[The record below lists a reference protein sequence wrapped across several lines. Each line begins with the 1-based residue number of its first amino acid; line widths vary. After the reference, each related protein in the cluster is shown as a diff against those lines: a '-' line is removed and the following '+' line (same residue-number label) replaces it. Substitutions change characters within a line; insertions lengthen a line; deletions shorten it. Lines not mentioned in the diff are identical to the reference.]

1 MLFRSYDIPA
11 EEHKD
16 ILGREVREGDHVA
29 FTHHNTLYV
38 GKVIKVTP
46 KQVRVIPLFSN
57 YRRDEGML
65 KYTSQCCLVG
75 GPELTFHILKHG

>member
-1 MLFRSYDIPA
+1 MKNA

-16 ILGREVREGDHVA
+16 LLGREVKEDDAVA

-46 KQVRVIPLFSN
+46 KQVRVVPLLSK
-57 YRRDEGML
+57 YRSDTGYL
-65 KYTSQCCLVG
+65 KYTNQCVLIG
-75 GPELTFHILKHG
+75 GPDLTAHLLRNL

>member
-1 MLFRSYDIPA
+1 MSLAPA

-16 ILGREVREGDHVA
+16 CLGREVKIDDHVA
-29 FTHHNTLYV
+29 FSHHNTLYV

-46 KQVRVIPLFSN
+46 KQVRVVPIGGRWN
-57 YRRDEGML
+57 QDGML

-75 GPELTFHILKHG
+75 GPELTYHILKNG

>member
-1 MLFRSYDIPA
+1 MYDIPA

-38 GKVIKVTP
+38 GQVVKVTP
-46 KQVRVIPLFSN
+46 KQVNIQPLGHTRWN
-57 YRRDEGML
+57 NTAYR

-75 GPELTFHILKHG
+75 GPELTYMILKHG

>member
-1 MLFRSYDIPA
+1 MYDIPA

-38 GKVIKVTP
+38 GQVVKVTP
-46 KQVRVIPLFSN
+46 KQVNIQPLGFKRYN
-57 YRRDEGML
+57 DKGYL
-65 KYTSQCCLVG
+65 KYTKQCCLVG
-75 GPELTFHILKHG
+75 GPELTYMILKHG

>member
-1 MLFRSYDIPA
+1 MNRIPA

-16 ILGREVREGDHVA
+16 LLGREVKEEDHVA
-29 FTHHNTLYV
+29 FTHHNSLYV

-46 KQVRVIPLFSN
+46 KQVRVVPIGAG
-57 YRRDEGML
+57 RWREEGML

-75 GPELTFHILKHG
+75 GPDLTFHILKNG